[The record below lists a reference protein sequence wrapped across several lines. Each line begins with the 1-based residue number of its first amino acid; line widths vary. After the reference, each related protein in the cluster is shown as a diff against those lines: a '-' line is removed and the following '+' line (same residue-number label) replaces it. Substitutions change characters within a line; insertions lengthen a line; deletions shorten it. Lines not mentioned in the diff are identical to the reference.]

1 MTAECRHEICLS
13 LFEKMS
19 DYIDRELDEA
29 TCQDIERHASECF
42 ACKVCLETLKRTV
55 ALCHEMEP
63 SPVPPSLTERLRIA
77 LENIQ
82 KQKDPTR
89 FHRR

>member
-19 DYIDRELDEA
+19 DYIDRELDET
-29 TCQDIERHASECF
+29 TCQDIEKHASECF

-55 ALCHEMEP
+55 DLCHEMEP
-63 SPVPPSLTERLRIA
+63 SPVPPSLTERLRDA
-77 LENIQ
+77 FE
-82 KQKDPTR
+82 KVEKYKDST
-89 FHRR
+89 FHPRR